1 MKENQDLKNFK
12 EQDAAKEDIAFE
24 EELEA
29 LMQADTSGKNK
40 KKKVKNKEKKPGSWK
55 KWNKKKTLITGA
67 AAVVILFVVFNS
79 LKGGKKETAMMV
91 MTTPVIKSDISE
103 NLSVSGPISGTDSVD
118 VVSKLKAEVLEL
130 LVKEGDQVTKDQVI
144 AILDPADIQKEVDIA
159 QNAYDLAVNT
169 YQEQQVAAEGGYAKA
184 KQDYQAAKAELD
196 RTSVLF
202 QAGSV
207 SQLEME
213 TVQNKMNDAARN
225 LKTFTLKDGKPVA
238 NESYTLQIKSAE
250 FELEK
255 KKTLLENTQI
265 KSPIAGT
272 VVRVN
277 TKIGRFADAIEDN
290 KPMFIIENLEVLE
303 MKINVSEYIIGKIQ
317 VGQEAVISA
326 DILNGETVTGQVTAI
341 SPTGE
346 GKGGDSTDRVIP
358 TTIRINDKNS
368 KLIAGITAK
377 ARIVLNESEDT
388 LVVPISALLSREDGT
403 YIAAVE
409 NEVVKLV
416 KVETG
421 VESDIQVEIISVEE
435 GAVQEGAN
443 VIVNPAPNLA
453 DGMTVKTIA

>member
-1 MKENQDLKNFK
+1 MKEDQYLKNLK
-12 EQDAAKEDIAFE
+12 DQDTAKEDAAFE

-29 LMQADTSGKNK
+29 LMQADTSGKDK
-40 KKKVKNKEKKPGSWK
+40 KKKGKNKEKKPGSWK
-55 KWNKKKTLITGA
+55 RWSKKKTIITGA
-67 AAVVILFVVFNS
+67 VAVVILFVVFNS
-79 LKGGKKETAMMV
+79 LKGGKKEIAMMV

-103 NLSVSGPISGTDSVD
+103 NLSVNGPISGTDSVD

-130 LVKEGDQVTKDQVI
+130 LVKEGDQVMKDQVI
-144 AILDPADIQKEVDIA
+144 AILDPTDIQKEVDIA

-169 YQEQQVAAEGGYAKA
+169 YQEQQVAAESGYAKA
-184 KQDYQAAKAELD
+184 KQDYQAVKAELD
-196 RTSVLF
+196 RTGVLF

-207 SQLEME
+207 SQIEME
-213 TVQNKMNDAARN
+213 MVQNKMNDAARN

-326 DILNGETVTGQVTAI
+326 DILNGDTVTGQVTAI

-358 TTIRINDKNS
+358 TTIRIDDKNS

-388 LVVPISALLSREDGT
+388 LVVPISALLSKEDGI

-409 NEVVKLV
+409 NDVVKLV

-435 GAVQEGAN
+435 GALQEGAH
-443 VIVNPAPNLA
+443 VIVNPALNLE